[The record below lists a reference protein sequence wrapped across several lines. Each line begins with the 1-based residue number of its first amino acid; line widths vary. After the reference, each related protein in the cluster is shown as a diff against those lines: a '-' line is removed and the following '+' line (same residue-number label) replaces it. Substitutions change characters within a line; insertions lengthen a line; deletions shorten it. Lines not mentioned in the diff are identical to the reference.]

1 MNRSDQAIQFRDVS
15 KDFFNGPDGKEPLS
29 VLQSLTFSIGTGE
42 FVVILGPSGCGK
54 STILNI
60 LAGFERQS
68 SGQVTVSGSEVG
80 RPSSEHG
87 MVFQEDSLFSWLTVK
102 DNMLFGP
109 RCRGVKPLPDVGAY
123 LELVNLPGFEQFLPQ
138 QLSGG
143 MKQRIALARLLINHP
158 RLLLM
163 DEPFGAL
170 DAQTREDMQELV
182 VSVQMKYGPTVVF
195 VTHDVDEAVFLA
207 DRILILSSRPAKLS
221 AVIPVPA
228 TRPRNALWR
237 EDALFHRTVSEVR
250 HALKKSM

>member
-1 MNRSDQAIQFRDVS
+1 MNGPDQAIQFCEVS
-15 KDFFNGPDGKEPLS
+15 KDFSNGPDGKAPLS
-29 VLQSLTFSIGTGE
+29 VLHRLTFSVETGE

-68 SGQVTVSGSEVG
+68 SGQVSVFGLEVG

-87 MVFQEDSLFSWLTVK
+87 MIFQEDSLFPWLTVK

-109 RCRGVKPLPDVGAY
+109 HCRGVKPLPDVRAY
-123 LELVNLPGFEQFLPQ
+123 LELVNLPGFEEFLPH

-170 DAQTREDMQELV
+170 DAQTREDVQELV

-207 DRILILSSRPAKLS
+207 DRILILSARPARLS

-228 TRPRNALWR
+228 TRPRDARWR
-237 EDALFHRTVSEVR
+237 EEPLFHRTVAEVR

>member
-1 MNRSDQAIQFRDVS
+1 MTGQHHAIQFSAVS
-15 KDFFNGPDGKEPLS
+15 MVFFNGPTGKEPLS
-29 VLQSLTFSIGTGE
+29 VLHDMSFSIGTGE

-68 SGQVTVSGSEVG
+68 SGEVTVLG
-80 RPSSEHG
+80 RPVGGPSPEYG
-87 MVFQEDSLFSWLTVK
+87 MVFQEDSLFPWLTVK
-102 DNMLFGP
+102 DNILFGP
-109 RCRGVKPLPDVGAY
+109 HCRGENPLPDVSAC
-123 LELVNLPGFEQFLPQ
+123 LELVNLPGIEKFMPH

-207 DRILILSSRPAKLS
+207 DRILVLSTRPAMLS
-221 AVIPVPA
+221 EVIPVPA

-237 EDALFHRTVSEVR
+237 EEALFHRTVSDVR